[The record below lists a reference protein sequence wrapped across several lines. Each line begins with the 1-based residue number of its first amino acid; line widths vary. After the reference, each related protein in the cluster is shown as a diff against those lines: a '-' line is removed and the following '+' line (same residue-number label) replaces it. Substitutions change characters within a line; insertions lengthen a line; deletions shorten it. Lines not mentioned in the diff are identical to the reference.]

1 LVLGLAAA
9 AAAQLWAPRDATSW
23 LSSTSSL
30 PVPPHTPPHFSPPH
44 RSAKESFLPE
54 ASGEARCLASDW
66 RHSAWTPTVAE
77 QEFALWRKAS
87 AKLVRSYLTIKA
99 AQIAGAHGNTPTSAW
114 NFWGA
119 AALQATAFEGAIVE
133 AIAAAGGDM
142 PDSPSARVMRRGAV
156 AKSWKAL
163 LTKALIFTSPSP
175 ALPLPN
181 RPLPFLS
188 PLPLRSMKLRIPPKA
203 SGEL

>member
-1 LVLGLAAA
+1 
-9 AAAQLWAPRDATSW
+9 
-23 LSSTSSL
+23 
-30 PVPPHTPPHFSPPH
+30 
-44 RSAKESFLPE
+44 
-54 ASGEARCLASDW
+54 
-66 RHSAWTPTVAE
+66 
-77 QEFALWRKAS
+77 
-87 AKLVRSYLTIKA
+87 
-99 AQIAGAHGNTPTSAW
+99 
-114 NFWGA
+114 
-119 AALQATAFEGAIVE
+119 
-133 AIAAAGGDM
+133 M

-175 ALPLPN
+175 ALLLPN